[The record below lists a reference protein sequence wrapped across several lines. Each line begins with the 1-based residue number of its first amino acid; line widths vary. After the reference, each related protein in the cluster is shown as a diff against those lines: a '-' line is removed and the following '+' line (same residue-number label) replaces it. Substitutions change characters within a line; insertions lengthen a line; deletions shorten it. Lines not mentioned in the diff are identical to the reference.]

1 MLQDAKFVTVKY
13 GRSEDEMFYRYK
25 YKNGV
30 FLLFE
35 DSEITDGECF
45 VCTKK
50 NEDVMVEIGNS
61 QPIICPEIEPNDRIV
76 TFEELK
82 FHEETFR

>member
-1 MLQDAKFVTVKY
+1 MLQDEKFVTVKY

-50 NEDVMVEIGNS
+50 KEDTIAFEGKS
-61 QPIICPEIEPNDRIV
+61 QPMSCREIEPNDQIV
-76 TFEELK
+76 TFEEVK
-82 FHEETFR
+82 FRKEILR

>member
-1 MLQDAKFVTVKY
+1 MLQDEKFVTVKY
-13 GRSEDEMFYRYK
+13 GRSDDEMFYRYK

-50 NEDVMVEIGNS
+50 NEDAKVPIGKS
-61 QPIICPEIEPNDRIV
+61 QPKIRPEIEPNDRIV

>member
-1 MLQDAKFVTVKY
+1 
-13 GRSEDEMFYRYK
+13 MFYRYK

-50 NEDVMVEIGNS
+50 NEYAKVPIGKS
-61 QPIICPEIEPNDRIV
+61 QDCPEIEPNDRIV
-76 TFEELK
+76 TFEEIK
-82 FHEETFR
+82 FREETLR

>member
-1 MLQDAKFVTVKY
+1 MLQDEKFVTVKY
-13 GRSEDEMFYRYK
+13 GRSEDDMFYRYK

-50 NEDVMVEIGNS
+50 KEDTIIYHGKS
-61 QPIICPEIEPNDRIV
+61 QPTSYADIEPNHLIE
-76 TFEELK
+76 TFEEVN
-82 FHEETFR
+82 FREETFR

>member
-13 GRSEDEMFYRYK
+13 GRSEDDMFYRYK

-50 NEDVMVEIGNS
+50 NEDAKVPIGS
-61 QPIICPEIEPNDRIV
+61 RPIFCPEIEPNDRIV

-82 FHEETFR
+82 FREETLR

>member
-1 MLQDAKFVTVKY
+1 MLQDENFVTVKY
-13 GRSEDEMFYRYK
+13 GRSEDDMFYRYK

-50 NEDVMVEIGNS
+50 NEDAMVEIGKS